1 MNKPTTPADNQN
13 APVPVGSGAW
23 LGCGLSYAEYRACL
37 EEADKRMKANN
48 GHEYMHIL
56 KTRCQHCGASPK
68 VKTRCRGWFET
79 FLNNLGVV
87 LQEKSIIVE
96 KQPNAAR
103 ERPAT
108 NDL

>member
-1 MNKPTTPADNQN
+1 METKSTVEKQGA
-13 APVPVGSGAW
+13 VIVGSGAL

-48 GHEYMHIL
+48 GHEYIHIL

-79 FLNNLGVV
+79 FLNILGAI
-87 LQEKSIIVE
+87 LQEKGVIVE
-96 KQPNAAR
+96 KQPN
-103 ERPAT
+103 EKS
-108 NDL
+108 